1 MTAVRCAAV
10 ASIRLD
16 DRNFGPYLDVET
28 AWSKPGSSRT
38 IAGDEAVFRDINAAN
53 KMEGGPNGIVIYQDR
68 LAICSPEFGVN
79 IYRFREGRRRSW
91 LFR

>member
-1 MTAVRCAAV
+1 
-10 ASIRLD
+10 
-16 DRNFGPYLDVET
+16 
-28 AWSKPGSSRT
+28 
-38 IAGDEAVFRDINAAN
+38 
-53 KMEGGPNGIVIYQDR
+53 MEGGPKGIVIYQDR